1 MPKSVYADRFTS
13 GNGLLNQIQDEQI
26 GRLRSLSAKHRKPQI
41 DEWVDL
47 AASEAGIKERY
58 RGRYLFELIQNAH
71 DAITDQGQESRES
84 ANLNAHL
91 VRLELTNRS
100 LLVANFGQAFVE
112 RNVRALCRL
121 HNTTKSVSKQI
132 GHKGIGFKSVL
143 EICQRPEV
151 YSVGDLASYSFGFD
165 GDQFRNQVAEVMGP
179 DWNNDVRLPI
189 LRTPYF
195 RNLNHLPVEERKRI
209 EELFDI
215 GYVTVVRL
223 PLDSTELIDRVGDD
237 FRRDLQPSLLL
248 FMPAISQIDVAW
260 PDGTEQCFFRD
271 ERMTN
276 HPSMKDVILYQGNNE
291 SQEEDSRWLVLGP
304 IERALTD
311 RSLVQEL
318 GEAWKEVN
326 ALTFTLAFPL
336 EGASGKVTPEQTSQ
350 PFYVYFKTQE
360 FSGLQF
366 SVHGD
371 FHVRDDRKHLDA
383 VPLNQ
388 WLINEIC
395 AYLAVDGV
403 ELLKGRYPNSFEL
416 VDLLAPI
423 SHPETEFSRHFLSEY
438 FKWLRISEFV
448 PIDGGQYKAP
458 EDCRLPPE
466 EADQALFREL
476 FPASKLRQGE
486 KWAYPIQ
493 VVVDTE
499 FNRPHP
505 FLLSSQ
511 LGGLEIDLAVALR
524 SLQPDAMPTP
534 GNCKQLIGFLADWSA
549 NMSQEDR
556 QRLVQILRT
565 MPVFPSANGW
575 LIPNATM
582 AFQANLRADAED
594 ITVPAGFE
602 FSVLLR
608 AAYSDEGIYSN
619 TYRFFRELGA
629 REYSARAIIQSA
641 LLPILVDPQRFQDLQ
656 SKHPESVV
664 EAYLLLK
671 DYYQRDGSTGDFH
684 ERLSRVPVP
693 ATNGRDDESTR
704 WCAARE
710 CYFGASWPEGEI
722 LQALYSSF
730 DDSWF
735 LADVPQLDIK
745 NETSRHEWAGFF
757 RWLGVLDHPRL
768 LESESPSLT
777 AESGNP
783 FEGESSWTEYLTV
796 HNQDFKC
803 QNARRSHGFSRRLQ
817 EAHSIQHFTAL
828 TKHSDTQRLLDLY
841 TLIASKWD
849 EVYHFHTHAKLS
861 CEYAT
866 TNCPEETIE
875 DFLLFQLRNSR
886 WIPVQVGG
894 QWAEPLAPKE
904 IWLLG
909 ETDPSDVRSIVPT
922 LPVELRSSGYQDLV
936 ADLGFTSSS
945 TAQVE
950 DYIRLLKILPERYAV
965 TKANLTD
972 DETTRYQKSLRAVF
986 NWICERIQ
994 TGLVNRGAQR
1004 PELPEDLQVL
1014 AYRQND
1020 LCYVGVSS
1028 HDLVYP
1034 DNNFLAERWKKH
1046 CAFLQINDDWR
1057 QLREWMGVP
1066 NLSRV
1071 VESRWQPGLTLADE
1085 TQQLEKRFSETIPY
1099 YLALIRQAQPAN
1111 YDRILSRLQRLN
1123 VHIVDR
1129 LTVREWTK
1137 RLPDIKPIETDAR
1150 VHLEKREDPNPRGGL
1165 PLRGGD
1171 LYALPEVLTNP
1182 DLLGEYIAD
1191 YVEIA
1196 RLGDAF
1202 VVLIERGTTDIK
1214 QRFLQSKGVPADM
1227 VEDVLKDWGAEELE
1241 MSQPGRGELL
1251 ARDLLSK
1258 VITEHRVPL
1267 PAAPDAEIGAKS
1279 TSMADRGKS
1288 DGAPGG
1294 EDSNRRLPDLALEKA
1309 SGVSVA
1315 VEVENAVHATG
1326 IAKPGTGTGTHGAI
1340 PTQKVTEELGHRGE
1354 EWAYAAER
1362 QRLAGLGFDPDELE
1376 EMGYLAWVSNKNKTA
1391 NYDIQTIWDKTRQE
1405 RVFIEVKSTT
1415 GDYPNIHMS
1424 LTEFGLAM
1432 SAGEHYWLYWV
1443 AAVDKEQPEL
1453 PICYRNF
1460 AQYVENEM
1468 VDLHVDTLSITL
1480 PKAQRLAHTD
1490 GTDEYS

>member
-1 MPKSVYADRFTS
+1 MSKSAYADRFTS
-13 GNGLLNQIQDEQI
+13 GMTLLNQIRDEQI
-26 GRLRSLSAKHRKPQI
+26 GRLRSLSARHREPQI
-41 DEWVDL
+41 AEWVDL

-71 DAITDQGQESRES
+71 DAITDQNQDNSTL
-84 ANLNAHL
+84 ANRDAHL
-91 VRLELTNRS
+91 VRLELTKRS
-100 LLVANFGQAFVE
+100 LLVANFGQAFAE

-151 YSVGDLASYSFGFD
+151 YSIGEHTSYSFGFD
-165 GDQFRNQVAEVMGP
+165 GNQFRNQVAEVMGP
-179 DWNNDVRLPI
+179 DWNDDVPLPI

-195 RNLNHLPVEERKRI
+195 RNLKQLPADERDRI
-209 EELFDI
+209 ERLFDV

-223 PLDSTELIDRVGDD
+223 PLEDSDLVDRVADD
-237 FRRDLQPSLLL
+237 CRRDLRPSLLL
-248 FMPAISQIDVAW
+248 FMPAISQIEVAW

-271 ERMTN
+271 ERTAD
-276 HPSMKDVILYQGNNE
+276 HPSLKDVILYQSNSE
-291 SQEEDSRWLVLGP
+291 SQQEDSRWLVLGP
-304 IERALTD
+304 IERTLMD

-336 EGASGKVTPEQTSQ
+336 ERVSGKVIPQQTSH

-360 FSGLQF
+360 FSGLRF
-366 SVHGD
+366 SVQGD

-388 WLINEIC
+388 WLAKEIC
-395 AYLAVDGV
+395 AYLAGDGV
-403 ELLKGRYPNSFEL
+403 ELLKKRYPDSLEL

-423 SHPETEFSRHFLSEY
+423 NYPESEFSRFFLSEY
-438 FKWLRISEFV
+438 LKWLRISEFV
-448 PIDGGQYKAP
+448 PIDGRQYKAP
-458 EDCRLPPE
+458 EDCRFPPKY
-466 EADQALFREL
+466 ADQAIFRDF
-476 FPASKLRQGE
+476 FPASTLRQGE
-486 KWAYPIQ
+486 KWAYPSQ
-493 VVVDTE
+493 AVVETE
-499 FNRPHP
+499 RSRPYP

-511 LGGLEIDLAVALR
+511 LGGSEIDLTMPIRA
-524 SLQPDAMPTP
+524 LQPDTMPIP
-534 GNCKQLIGFLADWSA
+534 ENCKQLVAFLADWWA
-549 NMSQEDR
+549 TMPKEDR
-556 QRLVQILRT
+556 GRFAQLLRT
-565 MPVFPSANGW
+565 APVFPSTNGW
-575 LIPNATM
+575 LIPDATM
-582 AFQANLRADAED
+582 AFQANLRADAEN

-608 AAYSDEGIYSN
+608 AAYTDEGIYSN
-619 TYRFFRELGA
+619 TYRLFRELGA
-629 REYSARAIIQSA
+629 RDYSARAVIQSA
-641 LLPILVDPQRFQDLQ
+641 LLPILVDPQRFQVLL
-656 SKHPESVV
+656 SKHPESVG

-671 DYYQRDGSTGDFH
+671 DYYQRDGSTVDFQD
-684 ERLSRVPVP
+684 RLSRVPVP
-693 ATNGRDDESTR
+693 ATNGRDGESTR
-704 WCAARE
+704 WRAARE

-722 LQALYSSF
+722 LQALYSRF

-768 LESESPSLT
+768 LESESDFLT
-777 AESGNP
+777 ATSRNPFDGESGWP
-783 FEGESSWTEYLTV
+783 EYLSE
-796 HNQDFKC
+796 HEADFRC
-803 QNARRSHGFSRRLQ
+803 QNPGRSHGVSRGLRK
-817 EAHSIQHFTAL
+817 AHSIQHFTAL
-828 TKHSDTQRLLDLY
+828 TKHLDTEHLLGLY
-841 TLIASKWD
+841 TLIAENWRAA
-849 EVYHFHTHAKLS
+849 YHSHTRASLS
-861 CEYAT
+861 CEYVST
-866 TNCPEETIE
+866 GCPSQNID
-875 DFLLFQLRNSR
+875 DFMLFQLRNFR

-894 QWAEPLAPKE
+894 RWAEPLAPTE

-909 ETDPSDVRSIVPT
+909 ETDPSDVRTIVPT
-922 LPVELRSSGYQDLV
+922 LPMELRSSDYQDLV

-965 TKANLTD
+965 TTANLTD

-1129 LTVREWTK
+1129 LTVREWSK

-1309 SGVSVA
+1309 SGVSIA
-1315 VEVENAVHATG
+1315 VEVENAVHATD

-1443 AAVDKEQPEL
+1443 AAVDEEQPEL

-1490 GTDEYS
+1490 GTDEY